1 VSLRLAVFASGS
13 GTNLQALL
21 DSFNASRDASPVRIV
36 LVVSDRANAGALER
50 ARRAGV
56 EAVVVSMVGRP
67 GDYVAREMLAALDSA
82 DIDLIALAGYLR
94 LVPPA
99 VVRNYRDRIVNVH
112 PALLPA
118 FGGKGMFGIR
128 VHRAVIDSGATV
140 SGVTVHLVD
149 EKYDE
154 GHILAQWPVPVL
166 AGDTPEALAARV
178 LRVEHMLYPAAIE
191 ALARAREQHRELGRF
206 GPSGQA
212 AFSWLDGG
220 VPAPADVRSALG
232 LH

>member
-1 VSLRLAVFASGS
+1 MSLRLAVFASGG

-21 DSFNASRDASPVRIV
+21 DSFNTARNTAPLRIV

-67 GDYVAREMLAALDSA
+67 SDYVAREMLAALDSA

-128 VHRAVIDSGATV
+128 VHRSVIESGATV

-166 AGDTPEALAARV
+166 AGDTPETLAARV
-178 LRVEHMLYPAAIE
+178 LKVEHLLYPAALE

-206 GPSGQA
+206 GSPGDA
-212 AFSWLDGG
+212 AFCWKS
-220 VPAPADVRSALG
+220 APELSDVRSALG
-232 LH
+232 LG